1 MPYINI
7 RVGTTLESTQRERL
21 FEKTTSLMNTLM
33 GKRREVTAVHIQE
46 SASHH
51 WATNAISLSADDP
64 VGAYVDIKVTD
75 GTNTAEEKAA
85 MIAETVKMLQ
95 EVVGT
100 VQEACYVVID
110 DIAADS
116 WGYNGRTQ
124 AARAASR
131 L

>member
-7 RVGTTLESTQRERL
+7 RLGTALESTQRERL
-21 FEKTTSLMNTLM
+21 LEKTTSLMNTVM
-33 GKRREVTAVHIQE
+33 GKRREVTVVNIQE
-46 SASHH
+46 SESRL
-51 WATNAISLSADDP
+51 WATNGESLSADDP

-75 GTNTAEEKAA
+75 GTNTPEEKAA
-85 MIAETVKMLQ
+85 MITETVRMLQ

-110 DIAADS
+110 DVAADS

-124 AARAASR
+124 AARAASG

>member
-7 RVGTTLESTQRERL
+7 RLGTALENTQRERL
-21 FEKTTSLMNTLM
+21 FDKTTSLMNTLL
-33 GKRREVTAVHIQE
+33 GKRREVTVVNIQE
-46 SASHH
+46 SESRL
-51 WATNAISLSADDP
+51 WATNGIALSADDP
-64 VGAYVDIKVTD
+64 VGAYVDIKVTV
-75 GTNTAEEKAA
+75 GTNTPEEKAE

-110 DIAADS
+110 DVAADS

-124 AARAASR
+124 AARAASG